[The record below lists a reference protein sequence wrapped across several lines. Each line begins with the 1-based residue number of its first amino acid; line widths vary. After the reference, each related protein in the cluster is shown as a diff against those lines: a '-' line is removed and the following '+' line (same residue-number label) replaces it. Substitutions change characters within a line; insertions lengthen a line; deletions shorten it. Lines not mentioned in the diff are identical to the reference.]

1 MLIDSVSNRQQKE
14 RAIEKFM
21 KEILINPL
29 MKNDDIFYNFISTEY
44 GAEFEKKKKIY
55 NKFSTPNSLRNIR
68 SLTGEIDVSVSNEK

>member
-1 MLIDSVSNRQQKE
+1 MLIDSVSKKKKKE

-44 GAEFEKKKKIY
+44 GA
-55 NKFSTPNSLRNIR
+55 
-68 SLTGEIDVSVSNEK
+68 

>member
-1 MLIDSVSNRQQKE
+1 
-14 RAIEKFM
+14 
-21 KEILINPL
+21 

-44 GAEFEKKKKIY
+44 GAELEKKKKIY